1 MIVMKFGGSSLA
13 TPASINSVAEIVKAR
28 LERRPV
34 LVVSAHGG
42 ATDILFNL
50 ARGAVTGRCDTAG
63 FNSLHENIIAGLGL
77 DSRIIDGE
85 IEELEELLK
94 GISYVKELTPRS
106 LDYIVSFGEKISSK
120 IIAAHLS
127 GSGVPAVACNA
138 YDLGL
143 VTDSHFGGA
152 TPLPESETAVTA
164 GLSKIKDRTPVVTGY
179 IAKNSDGDITT
190 LGRHGSDYS
199 ASIVGAAVDAEE
211 VQLWTDVDGV
221 MTADPRVVPHARP
234 LGELSFQEASELAYY
249 GAEIIHPSTMVPAVR
264 KKIPIRVLNT
274 YKPDSPGTIVLS
286 ECEEKPGTVKA
297 IAYKKG
303 LTLVNVVSTRMLLQH
318 GFVAKLFEIFN
329 QYRIVIDMIATSE
342 ISVSLTTDTRHN
354 ISAAVRE
361 LSHFA
366 DVSVTE
372 KMAIICVVGEGI
384 PKSLDTPARVFTSLA
399 EKGISVR
406 MISQGA
412 TRINLAFL
420 VDDRDAEAAVKI
432 LHHNFFEQHK
442 TGESCQRSFLTET
455 H

>member
-1 MIVMKFGGSSLA
+1 MIVMKFGGSSLS
-13 TPASINSVAEIVKAR
+13 TPASINSVTEIIKAR
-28 LERRPV
+28 LDRGPV

-50 ARGAVTGRCDTAG
+50 ARGAVTGRYDIAE
-63 FNSLHENIIAGLGL
+63 FKSLHENIIAGLGL

-85 IEELEELLK
+85 IDELEELLK

-106 LDYIVSFGEKISSK
+106 LDYVVSFGEKISSR

-152 TPLPESETAVTA
+152 TPLPESEAA
-164 GLSKIKDRTPVVTGY
+164 IAANLRNIKDKTPVITGY
-179 IAKNSDGDITT
+179 IAKNNDGDITT

-221 MTADPRVVPHARP
+221 MTADPRVVPGARP

-249 GAEIIHPSTMVPAVR
+249 GAEVIHPSTMIPAVR

-274 YKPDSPGTIVLS
+274 YRPGSPGTIVLS

-297 IAYKKG
+297 IAHKKG

-342 ISVSLTTDTRHN
+342 VSVSLTTDTRSN

-399 EKGISVR
+399 EKGINVR

-432 LHHNFFEQHK
+432 LHHNFFEQHETGK
-442 TGESCQRSFLTET
+442 TCQHSYLTET